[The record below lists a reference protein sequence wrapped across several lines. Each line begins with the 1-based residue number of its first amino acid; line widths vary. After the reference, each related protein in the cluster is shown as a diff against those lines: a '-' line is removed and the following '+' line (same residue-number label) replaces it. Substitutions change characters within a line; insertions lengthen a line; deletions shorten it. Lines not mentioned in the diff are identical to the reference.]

1 MAEMGSY
8 PKSATVRNDFQM
20 HQVASLLR
28 FCGSRGIRYLG
39 PRLSR
44 TATRSA
50 GVPFRHPVMLG
61 VLFWFI
67 RKWRRRLRFERVVP
81 MVDLDFQ
88 GMGSFDPMKG

>member
-1 MAEMGSY
+1 
-8 PKSATVRNDFQM
+8 M
-20 HQVASLLR
+20 HQVASLLG

-67 RKWRRRLRFERVVP
+67 GNGEGVFGCERVVP

>member
-1 MAEMGSY
+1 
-8 PKSATVRNDFQM
+8 M
-20 HQVASLLR
+20 HQVASLLG

-67 RKWRRRLRFERVVP
+67 RKWRRRLRLWTRCAHGRFGFSRHGVFRSDEG
-81 MVDLDFQ
+81 L
-88 GMGSFDPMKG
+88 